1 MIKIKE
7 AIIVEG
13 RYDKIKLSQ
22 LVDGLIIDTGGFRI
36 FTDKQK
42 LNFIRELSQ
51 NTGILILTDSDNAGF
66 MIRNYIKGSID
77 KGIVKHAFIPDVYG
91 KEKRKKKLS
100 KEGKIGV
107 EGIPDDVLIDII
119 KKASTSEVESNDKIS
134 RKITKADFYRDG
146 LSGKDNS
153 SQKRKNLLMYLSLPE
168 HLSQN
173 ALINILNK
181 IMTYE
186 KYCEIIKNI

>member
-1 MIKIKE
+1 MIKLKE
-7 AIIVEG
+7 AVIVEG

-22 LVDGLIIDTGGFRI
+22 LIDGLIVDTGGFRI
-36 FTDKQK
+36 FTDKKK
-42 LNFIRELSQ
+42 LNFIKELAK

-66 MIRNYIKGSID
+66 MIRNYIKGSINE
-77 KGIVKHAFIPDVYG
+77 GTVKHAFIPDMYG

-107 EGIPDDVLIDII
+107 EGVPDDILIEVIR
-119 KKASTSEVESNDKIS
+119 KASSEIENDNIN

-153 SQKRKNLLMYLSLPE
+153 SHKRKNLLKYLSLPE

-173 ALINILNK
+173 TLINVLNK

>member
-1 MIKIKE
+1 MIKLKE
-7 AIIVEG
+7 AVIVEG

-22 LVDGLIIDTGGFRI
+22 LIDGLIVDTGGFRI
-36 FTDKQK
+36 FTDKKK
-42 LNFIRELSQ
+42 LNFIKKLAK

-66 MIRNYIKGSID
+66 MIRNYIKGSINE
-77 KGIVKHAFIPDVYG
+77 GTVKHAFIPDMYG

-107 EGIPDDVLIDII
+107 EGVPDDILIEVIR
-119 KKASTSEVESNDKIS
+119 KASSEIENDNIN

-153 SQKRKNLLMYLSLPE
+153 SQKRKNLLKYLSLPE

-173 ALINILNK
+173 TLINVLNK